1 MVTVAISQTSTNSRL
16 VEVISKQ
23 TANSKPK
30 VVLIKSHGKTV
41 AELKVMSDA
50 TLEIKAQTPESRMFG
65 VPGHLEG
72 TGGFNIWISI
82 DGKVPFTVKAD
93 EIEWDMQ

>member
-1 MVTVAISQTSTNSRL
+1 
-16 VEVISKQ
+16 
-23 TANSKPK
+23 
-30 VVLIKSHGKTV
+30 
-41 AELKVMSDA
+41 MSDA